1 MVQKIYY
8 PDGFSYISLEN
19 TSVEEETITFRV
31 NSYDD
36 LWILHQIVNA
46 YNSLKVKLNVI
57 IPCLPD
63 AQADRRFE
71 INQSSGL
78 KLVLDFLAKLSVES
92 LSIFHP
98 HNPEVVEALLPKTCI
113 LPPYRYDIKS
123 DVVILSPDAGAYKWV
138 SKVYSDHE
146 GYILSASKSRSW
158 QDGKSILT
166 QQLPK
171 FDFREKKVAVVDDLM
186 VGGGTFL
193 GLGKLLLEEG
203 ASEIELYVSHIT
215 VQKLNK
221 EVFNLF
227 KKVTCTNSKYSEYF
241 APYGS
246 RFAQPSNLDIKKI
259 FSITEI
265 KTN

>member
-1 MVQKIYY
+1 MMVQKIYY

-46 YNSLKVKLNVI
+46 YNSLKAKLNVI

-98 HNPEVVEALLPKTCI
+98 HNANI
-113 LPPYRYDIKS
+113 
-123 DVVILSPDAGAYKWV
+123 
-138 SKVYSDHE
+138 
-146 GYILSASKSRSW
+146 ASSFIINTSVN
-158 QDGKSILT
+158 
-166 QQLPK
+166 P
-171 FDFREKKVAVVDDLM
+171 
-186 VGGGTFL
+186 
-193 GLGKLLLEEG
+193 
-203 ASEIELYVSHIT
+203 
-215 VQKLNK
+215 
-221 EVFNLF
+221 
-227 KKVTCTNSKYSEYF
+227 NSVR
-241 APYGS
+241 A
-246 RFAQPSNLDIKKI
+246 
-259 FSITEI
+259 
-265 KTN
+265 